1 MRRIIL
7 FIILGVLIVFAS
19 TRLFSR
25 SKPKAN
31 VGTRKKSSSDTLAV
45 RARRGRTAGQIKTK
59 TKEELREEKR
69 RAQREER
76 ARRREIRRR
85 QRELER
91 LRRLSRRRRRI
102 RSKRAKQIYVLR
114 AIMKIDSEKYA
125 LIDSRRM
132 GIGEEISGRRIVE
145 IGDDRIIIEEFGRR
159 REVRMG
165 ESILPSVLREK
176 RRTIR

>member
-7 FIILGVLIVFAS
+7 FIILGVLVVFAF

-25 SKPKAN
+25 PKPQATA
-31 VGTRKKSSSDTLAV
+31 GTRKKSSDTLAI
-45 RARRGRTAGQIKTK
+45 RTRKGKTAGQIKTK
-59 TKEELREEKR
+59 TKEELREERR

-76 ARRREIRRR
+76 ARRRELRRR

-91 LRRLSRRRRRI
+91 MRRLSRRKRRI
-102 RSKRAKQIYVLR
+102 RSRRATQIYVLR

-145 IGDDRIIIEEFGRR
+145 IGDDRIVIEEFGRR
-159 REVRMG
+159 REVRIG
-165 ESILPSVLREK
+165 ESILPSVLTQK
-176 RRTIR
+176 RRR

>member
-7 FIILGVLIVFAS
+7 FIVLGVLVIFAF

-25 SKPKAN
+25 PKPTG
-31 VGTRKKSSSDTLAV
+31 GTKKKSSSDTLAV
-45 RARRGRTAGQIKTK
+45 RSRRGKTAGQIKTK

-69 RAQREER
+69 RAQRAER
-76 ARRREIRRR
+76 ARLRELRRR

-91 LRRLSRRRRRI
+91 MRRLSRRKRRI

-125 LIDSRRM
+125 LIDTRRM
-132 GIGEEISGRRIVE
+132 TIGEEISGRKIVE
-145 IGDDRIIIEEFGRR
+145 IGDDRIVIEEFGRR

-165 ESILPSVLREK
+165 ESILPSVLTQK
-176 RRTIR
+176 RRR

>member
-45 RARRGRTAGQIKTK
+45 RAQRGRTAGQIKTK

-91 LRRLSRRRRRI
+91 LRRLSRRRRS